1 MQRTAQ
7 KPTIQLAVGW
17 RHTLSFATQSALAI
31 LCGLV
36 LTSGTLAQE
45 QRPEPPEPSTPEASS
60 TPKAPDPNETVT
72 PSPQANQT
80 VDGDIVF
87 TSPGQFT
94 YPRDIRLSDNF
105 GGLRFFGADSLT
117 TSPAGAA
124 IQFFGN
130 NASPFNGQLYLDSG
144 ALNTAALIF
153 RTAPTGGT
161 ITERMRIAAN
171 GNIGIGGVMNPL
183 RAVQIGESPDAAFTI
198 EPSVGSPNA
207 GVIRFGDN
215 TGWQLLIGRSREFS
229 GGPLNTGIANTFLTI
244 KDAGEVVVD
253 GRLSFI
259 PINGGISSVC
269 RTGGIPGTLAFC
281 SSSLRYKTAVQPFAA
296 GLELVRRLRPISFT
310 WKSDGTRDLGLAA
323 EEVAQVE
330 PRLVTHNPKGEVEGV
345 KYDHLNV
352 VLLNAI
358 KEQQAQI
365 ESLKRIV
372 CLDHPAAEICQ
383 AGGKSVGNTL
393 RRAGAGGAEG
403 GANKIRSVGPD
414 GALARWQ
421 SLPGRTFRARSASPA
436 WPASATPYI
445 SRGRS
450 SANSHGSARRPP
462 T

>member
-171 GNIGIGGVMNPL
+171 GNIGIGGVTNPL

-198 EPSVGSPNA
+198 ERSVGSPNA

-229 GGPLNTGIANTFLTI
+229 GGPLNTGIAN
-244 KDAGEVVVD
+244 
-253 GRLSFI
+253 R
-259 PINGGISSVC
+259 
-269 RTGGIPGTLAFC
+269 C
-281 SSSLRYKTAVQPFAA
+281 SDKV
-296 GLELVRRLRPISFT
+296 
-310 WKSDGTRDLGLAA
+310 
-323 EEVAQVE
+323 
-330 PRLVTHNPKGEVEGV
+330 
-345 KYDHLNV
+345 
-352 VLLNAI
+352 
-358 KEQQAQI
+358 
-365 ESLKRIV
+365 
-372 CLDHPAAEICQ
+372 
-383 AGGKSVGNTL
+383 
-393 RRAGAGGAEG
+393 
-403 GANKIRSVGPD
+403 
-414 GALARWQ
+414 
-421 SLPGRTFRARSASPA
+421 
-436 WPASATPYI
+436 
-445 SRGRS
+445 
-450 SANSHGSARRPP
+450 
-462 T
+462 